1 MIVPHYWVLRQ
12 VVSSNFLQTY
22 QDAFFANFI
31 VFHLFPS
38 KFVHP
43 PSESLVEIPFQ
54 LALVYI
60 NSHLL
65 HSSQT
70 NIVFHNRD
78 RVFISSVAA
87 FPKLFQYS
95 EHIFVQF
102 CSALFSLFSFLYF
115 LFCYFFQFFL
125 LRFWFSYFLY
135 FKSGLLYVYKY
146 STRIVQRKN
155 WEKEMFVSNRIIFS
169 FFDATPNNEMTEK
182 IEKNYILIY
191 IWKSFHLSIHPLQS
205 KI

>member
-1 MIVPHYWVLRQ
+1 MIVPHHWALWQ
-12 VVSSNFLQTY
+12 VVSSNFLKLY
-22 QDAFFANFI
+22 QGAFFANFI

-95 EHIFVQF
+95 EHIFVQAF

-115 LFCYFFQFFL
+115 LFCYFFQFFYFVFDSVIFFILSPGCCMYTNTVRELFKERIERRKCL
-125 LRFWFSYFLY
+125 LAIELYFL
-135 FKSGLLYVYKY
+135 SLMQRRI
-146 STRIVQRKN
+146 TR
-155 WEKEMFVSNRIIFS
+155 
-169 FFDATPNNEMTEK
+169 
-182 IEKNYILIY
+182 
-191 IWKSFHLSIHPLQS
+191 
-205 KI
+205 